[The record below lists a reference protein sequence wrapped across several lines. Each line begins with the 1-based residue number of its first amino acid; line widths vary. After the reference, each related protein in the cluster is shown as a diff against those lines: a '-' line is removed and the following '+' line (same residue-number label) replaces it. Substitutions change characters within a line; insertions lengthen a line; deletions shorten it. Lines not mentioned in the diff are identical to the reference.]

1 MTNEQKLM
9 NFVER
14 VSSSNTVY
22 STYAKALLK
31 EIETG
36 KHVVTGNSIPDLKL
50 GK

>member
-1 MTNEQKLM
+1 MTKEQKLID
-9 NFVER
+9 FVER
-14 VSSSNTVY
+14 VASSSTVY

-36 KHVVTGNSIPDLKL
+36 EHVVSSNNIPDLKC

>member
-9 NFVER
+9 DFVLR

-36 KHVVTGNSIPDLKL
+36 KHVVGSDSIPNLK
-50 GK
+50 GDE